1 LSNYRADT
9 RGRTRRALIGIGAT
23 VLGRIGATVLGR
35 ARVGAG
41 ALVAARRQHGSTA
54 ARRLG

>member
-1 LSNYRADT
+1 
-9 RGRTRRALIGIGAT
+9 
-23 VLGRIGATVLGR
+23 VLGR

-54 ARRLG
+54 ARQHGSTAARRLG